1 MASHH
6 RLLIAATAV
15 PLAAL
20 AACSSG
26 ASDIDGEAIA
36 DAIDATIDDAEF
48 DDDVADVDCPVDGW
62 DDIVEDTLADLG
74 DDVIE
79 RALDGEPD
87 ETAVI
92 DAGAETIDC
101 AFFADDAG
109 AGLFM
114 LEAPRDVDEYT
125 EDFASGDVDDARVDI
140 DPTNVYRGGQFR
152 HVCVDYDDD
161 DAGYCQVEWVDD
173 DVLIGIFVFG
183 DDFDR
188 VDLDDLETA
197 FGPQLDLIA
206 EQFEA

>member
-6 RLLIAATAV
+6 RLLIAATVA

-26 ASDIDGEAIA
+26 TSEIDGEAIA
-36 DAIDATIDDAEF
+36 DAIDETVDDAEF
-48 DDDVADVDCPVDGW
+48 DDDFAELDCPVDDW
-62 DDIVEDTLADLG
+62 DDIVEDTLADFDEDL
-74 DDVIE
+74 IE
-79 RALDGEPD
+79 RALEGEPD
-87 ETAVI
+87 ETALI

-109 AGLFM
+109 VGLFM
-114 LEAPRDVDEYT
+114 LEAPRDIDEYT
-125 EDFASGDVDDARVDI
+125 EEFATGGEDDARVDI
-140 DPTNVYRGGQFR
+140 DPTNDYRGGQFR

-183 DDFDR
+183 EDYDR